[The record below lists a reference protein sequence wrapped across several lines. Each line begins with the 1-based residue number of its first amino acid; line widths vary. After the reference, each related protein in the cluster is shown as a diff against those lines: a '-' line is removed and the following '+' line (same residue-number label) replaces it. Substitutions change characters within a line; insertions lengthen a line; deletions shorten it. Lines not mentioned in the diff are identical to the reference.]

1 MGIKSSAV
9 SVAHYGGVSP
19 FLRQQLPFQPVGL
32 GTVLEITS
40 LSTVERLVKIAL
52 SKSKSIISAT
62 VGEATLTIAALICAA
77 ATLVAMSI
85 LRRRDAA
92 EGFAIARNDGRII
105 PQRETDGRFA
115 RP

>member
-1 MGIKSSAV
+1 MAIKSSAV

-19 FLRQQLPFQPVGL
+19 FLRQQLPFQSVGL

-52 SKSKSIISAT
+52 SKSIISAT

-92 EGFAIARNDGRII
+92 EGFVHRQERWPNHPAPGN
-105 PQRETDGRFA
+105 
-115 RP
+115 

>member
-52 SKSKSIISAT
+52 SKSIISAT